1 MRKPLAAREQM
12 VRTDAG
18 SLSETTVARIDR
30 GGNPLPEPDLR
41 APGRK
46 GPGLAGQDLRGW
58 DHSRGLVSFLG
69 QRAAEIGTDGEAAVQ
84 AGKAQQLRAL
94 PPVTARLRGDGGQA
108 ALPPPRVLPL
118 RPGPRAALPSSLP
131 PPPPLYPPPLV
142 PP

>member
-1 MRKPLAAREQM
+1 M
-12 VRTDAG
+12 VRTDPG

-30 GGNPLPEPDLR
+30 RDNPLPEPGSAG

-94 PPVTARLRGDGGQA
+94 PAVTARLSGDGGEVM
-108 ALPPPRVLPL
+108 LPR
-118 RPGPRAALPSSLP
+118 
-131 PPPPLYPPPLV
+131 
-142 PP
+142 

>member
-1 MRKPLAAREQM
+1 MRKPLAAREHM
-12 VRTDAG
+12 VRTDPG

-84 AGKAQQLRAL
+84 AGEAQQLRDREA
-94 PPVTARLRGDGGQA
+94 GSGQA
-108 ALPPPRVLPL
+108 QDDAEPS
-118 RPGPRAALPSSLP
+118 GAALRADQHG
-131 PPPPLYPPPLV
+131 
-142 PP
+142 